1 MDSGIVNRLG
11 DLRQGRGIGA
21 TELAKRVGVSRQTI
35 YAIESGTFV
44 PNTEVALKL
53 ARALEVSVEDLFT
66 LPRDAADKPKPL
78 RTELLSS
85 ETLAEGQ
92 GVRVCRL
99 EGRLVSVPVHP
110 APYFLPEAEGVL
122 AGPLR
127 RAGQADIIVH
137 SEDELAGK
145 RFVLAGCDP
154 AISLLSRMVM
164 QLSGVEVIPAP
175 ASSSLALKWLAAGKV
190 QVAGL
195 HLKDPETGEFNLP
208 MVRKAFPNGDFVLVT
223 FARWAEGWVIAPGN
237 PKGIAKV
244 EHLAKKGVRFINR
257 EKGSGSRA
265 LLDMQLALAG
275 VPELKVQGYERM
287 AQGHLAAAYSV
298 ATGETDCCVATISA
312 ARTFGLDFVPLQ
324 SERYDFAIRKSV
336 IDTPGLQSF
345 VDVLQRVG
353 LRRRLELLA
362 GYDTSETGK
371 LVA

>member
-53 ARALEVSVEDLFT
+53 ARALEVAVEDLFT
-66 LPRDAADKPKPL
+66 LPPDAEPDVKPL

-85 ETLAEGQ
+85 EPLAAGQ

-99 EGRLVSVPVHP
+99 EGRVVSVPASPV
-110 APYFLPEAEGVL
+110 PYFLPEAEGALAALTRRVGHAEVNVL
-122 AGPLR
+122 
-127 RAGQADIIVH
+127 

-154 AISLLSRMVM
+154 AISLLSRLVL
-164 QLSGVEVIPAP
+164 QLSGVEVIPAA
-175 ASSSLALKWLAAGKV
+175 ASSSLALRWLAAGKV

-195 HLKDPETGEFNLP
+195 HLKDADTGEFNLP
-208 MVRKAFPNGDFVLVT
+208 MVRRAFPDGDFVLVT
-223 FARWAEGWVIAPGN
+223 FAAWEEGWVVAPGN
-237 PKGIAKV
+237 PKAITKA
-244 EHLAKKGVRFINR
+244 EHLLRKGVRFINR
-257 EKGSGSRA
+257 EKGAGSRSLLDA
-265 LLDMQLALAG
+265 LLAEAG
-275 VPELKVQGYERM
+275 IPGLKVHGYDRI

-298 ATGETDCCVATISA
+298 ASGQADCCLATVSA

-324 SERYDFAIRKSV
+324 GERYDFALRKSA

-345 VDVLQRVG
+345 LDVLQRAG
-353 LRRRLELLA
+353 LRRRLKLLA
-362 GYDTSETGK
+362 GYDTSQTGA